1 MEETLGP
8 VIHRPHH
15 LTFLQKAAAIS
26 RLLWLLCLSTAAA
39 QTAAPVTDTPEK
51 IAQGYLYV
59 EPYQTRF
66 EALIDATR
74 LHQWVHPNQD
84 VPTILDAADQKVLTD
99 AASKQTLDWCQ
110 LTAGTHSLTPAFLGA
125 SVIKGKPAATLPFE
139 PGSDIPIGDAMIG
152 FIWEFP
158 TPPAPD
164 TLTLQWRGFIADI
177 QTLPIRVFFGSKS
190 EVLEVSTTLSKTT
203 WKALGRLPMPKP
215 LASVPT
221 ISSPAPYPI
230 PLASILWGLGGL
242 LFYSYIRIREHHLPG
257 GSIPFLA
264 VWIFGAVL
272 SWPLLNIDISGSA
285 DIPPITDK
293 QEAEKIITPLLR
305 NVYRAFDHRVESEIY
320 DVLTLSVHGELLRK
334 LYLETI
340 QALTLDG
347 REGTRVTIT
356 EFSADILSVQP
367 DPDSP
372 GFITDCQW
380 TALGTV
386 GHWGHAHTRVNRYT
400 AKVTLSPIASAWKIT
415 QLDVSEAR
423 RL

>member
-1 MEETLGP
+1 
-8 VIHRPHH
+8 
-15 LTFLQKAAAIS
+15 
-26 RLLWLLCLSTAAA
+26 
-39 QTAAPVTDTPEK
+39 
-51 IAQGYLYV
+51 
-59 EPYQTRF
+59 
-66 EALIDATR
+66 
-74 LHQWVHPNQD
+74 
-84 VPTILDAADQKVLTD
+84 
-99 AASKQTLDWCQ
+99 
-110 LTAGTHSLTPAFLGA
+110 
-125 SVIKGKPAATLPFE
+125 
-139 PGSDIPIGDAMIG
+139 
-152 FIWEFP
+152 
-158 TPPAPD
+158 
-164 TLTLQWRGFIADI
+164 
-177 QTLPIRVFFGSKS
+177 
-190 EVLEVSTTLSKTT
+190 
-203 WKALGRLPMPKP
+203 MPKP

-221 ISSPAPYPI
+221 ISTPAPYPI
-230 PLASILWGLGGL
+230 PLASILWVLGGL